1 MQKQLNYLEER
12 KNKMVRL
19 EITIKEINSLDYKEI
34 TAIGT
39 EISIQ
44 EIGRKA
50 TKYEKEVSNIL
61 KKRLKVDEKLQFES
75 KNEKIKK
82 VIEEI
87 LKSL

>member
-1 MQKQLNYLEER
+1 
-12 KNKMVRL
+12 MVKL
-19 EITIKEINSLDYKEI
+19 EITIKEIDSLDFNEM

-50 TKYEKEVSNIL
+50 TKNEKEVSNIL
-61 KKRLKVDEKLQFES
+61 KKRLRVDEKFQVETKKDELKAEL
-75 KNEKIKK
+75 EKL
-82 VIEEI
+82 

>member
-1 MQKQLNYLEER
+1 
-12 KNKMVRL
+12 MVKL
-19 EITIKEINSLDYKEI
+19 EITIKEINSLDFNEM

-61 KKRLKVDEKLQFES
+61 KKRLKINEKLQIEGN
-75 KNEKIKK
+75 KEELKEQLEKL
-82 VIEEI
+82 

>member
-1 MQKQLNYLEER
+1 MIKLAL
-12 KNKMVRL
+12 
-19 EITIKEINSLDYKEI
+19 TIKEINSLDFSQM

-50 TKYEKEVSNIL
+50 TKNEKEVSNIL
-61 KKRLKVDEKLQFES
+61 KKRLRVDEKFQIES
-75 KNEKIKK
+75 NKEELKEQLEKL
-82 VIEEI
+82 

>member
-1 MQKQLNYLEER
+1 
-12 KNKMVRL
+12 MVRL

-34 TAIGT
+34 SAIGT

-50 TKYEKEVSNIL
+50 TKNEKEVSNIL
-61 KKRLKVDEKLQFES
+61 KKRLKIDEKIQVETKKDELKAEL
-75 KNEKIKK
+75 EKL
-82 VIEEI
+82 

>member
-1 MQKQLNYLEER
+1 MIK
-12 KNKMVRL
+12 L
-19 EITIKEINSLDYKEI
+19 EITIKEINSLDFKEM

-50 TKYEKEVSNIL
+50 TKSEKEVSNIL
-61 KKRLKVDEKLQFES
+61 KKRLKVDEKFQVETKKDELKAEL
-75 KNEKIKK
+75 EKL
-82 VIEEI
+82 

>member
-1 MQKQLNYLEER
+1 
-12 KNKMVRL
+12 MVKL
-19 EITIKEINSLDYKEI
+19 EITIKEIDSLDFNEM

-61 KKRLKVDEKLQFES
+61 KKRLKVNEKLQIES
-75 KNEKIKK
+75 NKEELKERLEKLLK
-82 VIEEI
+82 VYNN
-87 LKSL
+87 LFYKGYC

>member
-1 MQKQLNYLEER
+1 
-12 KNKMVRL
+12 MVRL

-34 TAIGT
+34 TEIGT

-50 TKYEKEVSNIL
+50 TKSEKEVSNIL

-75 KNEKIKK
+75 ENEKIKK
-82 VIEEI
+82 AIEEI

>member
-1 MQKQLNYLEER
+1 
-12 KNKMVRL
+12 MVRL

-34 TAIGT
+34 AVAET

-50 TKYEKEVSNIL
+50 TKNEKEVSDIL
-61 KKRLKVDEKLQFES
+61 KKRLKVDEKIQFES
-75 KNEKIKK
+75 KDEKIKK

>member
-1 MQKQLNYLEER
+1 
-12 KNKMVRL
+12 MVRL
-19 EITIKEINSLDYKEI
+19 ELTIKEINSLDYKEI

-82 VIEEI
+82 SIEEI

>member
-1 MQKQLNYLEER
+1 
-12 KNKMVRL
+12 MVRL

-34 TAIGT
+34 SAIVS

-50 TKYEKEVSNIL
+50 TKNEKEVSNIL

-75 KNEKIKK
+75 ENEKIKK
-82 VIEEI
+82 AIEEI

>member
-1 MQKQLNYLEER
+1 
-12 KNKMVRL
+12 MVRL

-34 TAIGT
+34 AASGT

-50 TKYEKEVSNIL
+50 TKNEREVSNIL

-75 KNEKIKK
+75 ENEKIKK
-82 VIEEI
+82 AIEEI

>member
-1 MQKQLNYLEER
+1 
-12 KNKMVRL
+12 MVRL

-44 EIGRKA
+44 GRGREA
-50 TKYEKEVSNIL
+50 TKNEKEVSNIL

-75 KNEKIKK
+75 ENEKIKK
-82 VIEEI
+82 AIEEI

>member
-1 MQKQLNYLEER
+1 MIK
-12 KNKMVRL
+12 L
-19 EITIKEINSLDYKEI
+19 EITIKEI

-44 EIGRKA
+44 EIGIKA

-61 KKRLKVDEKLQFES
+61 KKRLKVDEKLQIESNKEELKEQFE
-75 KNEKIKK
+75 KL
-82 VIEEI
+82 

>member
-1 MQKQLNYLEER
+1 
-12 KNKMVRL
+12 MVKL
-19 EITIKEINSLDYKEI
+19 EITIKEIDSLDFNEM

-50 TKYEKEVSNIL
+50 TKHEKEVSNIL
-61 KKRLKVDEKLQFES
+61 KKRLKVNEKLQIES
-75 KNEKIKK
+75 NMEELKEQLEKL
-82 VIEEI
+82 

>member
-1 MQKQLNYLEER
+1 MIK
-12 KNKMVRL
+12 L
-19 EITIKEINSLDYKEI
+19 EITIKEINSLDFKEM

-75 KNEKIKK
+75 ENEKIKK
-82 VIEEI
+82 AIEEI

>member
-1 MQKQLNYLEER
+1 
-12 KNKMVRL
+12 MVRL

-50 TKYEKEVSNIL
+50 TKNEKEVSNIL

-75 KNEKIKK
+75 ENEKIKK
-82 VIEEI
+82 AIEEI

>member
-1 MQKQLNYLEER
+1 
-12 KNKMVRL
+12 MVRL

-50 TKYEKEVSNIL
+50 TKNEKEVSNIL
-61 KKRLKVDEKLQFES
+61 KKRLKVDEKIQFES
-75 KNEKIKK
+75 ENEKIKK
-82 VIEEI
+82 AIKEI

>member
-1 MQKQLNYLEER
+1 
-12 KNKMVRL
+12 MVRL
-19 EITIKEINSLDYKEI
+19 EITIKENNSIDYKEI

-61 KKRLKVDEKLQFES
+61 KKRLKVDEKLQFDS
-75 KNEKIKK
+75 NNEKIKK

>member
-1 MQKQLNYLEER
+1 MIK
-12 KNKMVRL
+12 L
-19 EITIKEINSLDYKEI
+19 EITIKEINSLDFKEM

-61 KKRLKVDEKLQFES
+61 KKRLKLDEKIQVETKKDELKAEL
-75 KNEKIKK
+75 EKL
-82 VIEEI
+82 

>member
-1 MQKQLNYLEER
+1 MI
-12 KNKMVRL
+12 RL
-19 EITIKEINSLDYKEI
+19 EITIKEINSLDYEEI

-50 TKYEKEVSNIL
+50 TKSEKEVSNIL

-75 KNEKIKK
+75 ENEKIKK
-82 VIEEI
+82 AIEEI

>member
-1 MQKQLNYLEER
+1 
-12 KNKMVRL
+12 MVRL
-19 EITIKEINSLDYKEI
+19 EITIKEINSLDYKKI
-34 TAIGT
+34 SAIGT

-75 KNEKIKK
+75 ENEKIKK
-82 VIEEI
+82 AIEEI

>member
-1 MQKQLNYLEER
+1 
-12 KNKMVRL
+12 MVKL

-61 KKRLKVDEKLQFES
+61 KKRLKVDEKIQFES

-82 VIEEI
+82 AIEEI

>member
-1 MQKQLNYLEER
+1 MIK
-12 KNKMVRL
+12 L
-19 EITIKEINSLDYKEI
+19 EITIKEINSLNYKEI
-34 TAIGT
+34 SAIGT

-75 KNEKIKK
+75 ENEKIKK
-82 VIEEI
+82 AIEEI